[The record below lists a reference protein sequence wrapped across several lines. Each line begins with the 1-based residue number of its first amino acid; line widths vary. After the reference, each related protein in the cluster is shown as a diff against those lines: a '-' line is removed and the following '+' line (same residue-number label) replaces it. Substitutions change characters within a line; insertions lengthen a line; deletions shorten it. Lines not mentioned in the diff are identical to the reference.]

1 MKEEIVSKP
10 ITIDNKAGP
19 PTVSFIVVFP
29 SYPNKYVS
37 ALLDSAVK
45 LSMKYEVILVTD
57 LMHSENEARQSLLN
71 ASKGNPNLTK
81 LTLALI
87 DVDEGPSYGRTLGAL
102 LADSPILLFADDDTL
117 VVDDI
122 APLLELLHNGRCEGV
137 QPLLVRFTGD
147 IVDSAGDYIRGVDR
161 FRFTVYCRHTGEPLK
176 SLGNLQTDEVP
187 YLRSAF
193 MLMKKDAFLA
203 VEGFDSTFI
212 FNYEDVDLGCR
223 MTCAGYKL
231 LFAPYVTAKHKGSS
245 TAVKMMSDRL
255 RRLGVL
261 NTHAMY
267 LKMTPMAFWLYL
279 FAEFERSLVR
289 YECGRMRQGKANA
302 FKDIF
307 TMNKLFFQ
315 RARQAR
321 LHRRILV
328 KRFRLVGRQKL
339 DAMAQGKRFI
349 YQPKDCVEGI

>member
-57 LMHSENEARQSLLN
+57 LMQSENEARQSLLN

-87 DVDEGPSYGRTLGAL
+87 
-102 LADSPILLFADDDTL
+102 

-349 YQPKDCVEGI
+349 YQPKD